1 MIHKESRTNG
11 DYYQLQ
17 ELQELQDKV
26 RNKTTGKE
34 VVNTN
39 KTIL

>member
-17 ELQELQDKV
+17 ELQKQKDKV
-26 RNKTTGKE
+26 INKTTGKE

-39 KTIL
+39 KTII